1 MANTTI
7 GKAMFSGVLLLT
19 PYYRLFTERLYEAY
33 KYLIPLTKV
42 RPNHV
47 FECEYESMPQD
58 YIDKY
63 RLIFEDPRN
72 LLFFTATTAKL
83 WVEEQAV
90 AKQNIEASPLPF
102 CFVAASKD
110 GVVRNDYIRDY
121 AQLSREPSSEY
132 HEIVGADHTDVC
144 FDERYGS
151 HLIRATT
158 NFFNKLI
165 RMKSEAASQQNQI

>member
-33 KYLIPLTKV
+33 KWLVPLVKI

-47 FECEYESMPQD
+47 FECEYESMPEE

-63 RLIFEDPRN
+63 RLIFEDSRN
-72 LLFFTATTAKL
+72 VLFFTAVTAKL

-90 AKQNIEASPLPF
+90 ARTNLEQCPQPF
-102 CFVAASKD
+102 CFIAASKD
-110 GVVRNDYIRDY
+110 GVVRNDYIKDY
-121 AQLSREPSSEY
+121 SDICRSRESDNDVSEH
-132 HEIVGADHTDVC
+132 HEIQGADHTDVC
-144 FDERYGS
+144 FDERYCS
-151 HLIRATT
+151 HLIRASR

-165 RMKSEAASQQNQI
+165 RKKMEQQR